1 MPVEHAPA
9 SPSPERLTAL
19 LREAF
24 GLVAF
29 RPYQEEVCRE
39 VAAGHD
45 VLLVMPT
52 GAGKSLCFQLPGLA
66 RGGTTLVVSPLIA
79 LMEDQTAQ
87 LAGRGLRAERIH
99 SGRDRESSRQA
110 ARRYVDGDLD
120 LRFIAPER
128 LAVPGFPELLAR
140 RPPVL
145 VAVDEAH
152 CISQWGHDFRPDYRL
167 LRGRVAALRPAPVVA
182 LTATATPLVQR
193 DIVEQLG
200 LAAPRLFI
208 HGFRRSNIAI
218 ELVELRPSERA
229 AAVARVLG
237 DEASRPAI
245 VYAPTRK
252 QSEELAASLAHA
264 FPAAPYHA
272 GMPAKRRDEV
282 QAAFSAGELEVVV
295 ATIAF
300 GMGIDKANVRTVIH
314 TALPGSVESYYQE
327 IGRAGRDGMPSRAI
341 LLHGFVDRKTHE
353 FFLERDYPE
362 PRRLAEVFSSLST
375 SYERVE
381 DLAARTGEDPEEL
394 ERALAKLRVHGGARF
409 DASERVA
416 RGEASWCAPY
426 EAQRRH
432 KLAEL
437 DLATRYSQSR
447 ECRMLHL
454 MRHFGDHEDA
464 ARVCGMCDFCAP
476 DDCRV
481 LRFVAPSARQR
492 ELMQRILEALARAGG
507 VPTGRLHRELL
518 GGDDARD
525 EMEELLGALARSG
538 LVRVK
543 EEEFERDGRTVRYR
557 RAFLTGAARRPGAL
571 DAVVV
576 CAAPEVHVRARRDAR
591 PRSRSG
597 RLQLA
602 VDAPPPVALP
612 ASPRLVEAL
621 RAWRRDEARRRQI
634 PAYRIFNDRDLD
646 DLARARPH
654 DEQTLLRVRGMGPKR
669 VSDFG
674 AAILDVVR
682 RAEDP

>member
-1 MPVEHAPA
+1 VPVEHAPA
-9 SPSPERLTAL
+9 SFSPERLTGL
-19 LREAF
+19 LRESF
-24 GLVAF
+24 GLEAF

-39 VAAGHD
+39 VAAGRD

-52 GAGKSLCFQLPGLA
+52 GAGKSLCFQLPGIA

-79 LMEDQTAQ
+79 LMEDQAAQ
-87 LAGRGLRAERIH
+87 LASRGFRAERIH
-99 SGRDRESSRQA
+99 SGRDREASRQVS
-110 ARRYVDGDLD
+110 RRYVEGDLD
-120 LRFIAPER
+120 FLFIAPER

-167 LRGRVAALRPAPVVA
+167 LRDRLVALRPAPVVA

-200 LAAPRLFI
+200 LAAPLLFI

-229 AAVARVLG
+229 AAVSRVLA
-237 DEASRPAI
+237 DEVSRPAI

-252 QSEELAASLAHA
+252 QSEELAESLARA
-264 FPAAPYHA
+264 FPTAPYHA
-272 GMPAKRRDEV
+272 GMPAKRREEV
-282 QAAFSAGELEVVV
+282 QAAFSASELEVVV

-300 GMGIDKANVRTVIH
+300 GMGIDKPDVRTVIH

-327 IGRAGRDGMPSRAI
+327 IGRAGRDGLPSRAI

-362 PRRLAEVFSSLST
+362 PRRLLDVFSSLS
-375 SYERVE
+375 SSFERVE
-381 DLAARTGEDPEEL
+381 DLAARSGEDLEDL
-394 ERALAKLRVHGGARF
+394 ERALAKLRIHGGARF

-416 RGEASWCAPY
+416 RGEAGWQAPY
-426 EAQRRH
+426 EAQRQH

-464 ARVCGMCDFCAP
+464 TRACGICDFCAP

-518 GGDDARD
+518 GGDDTR
-525 EMEELLGALARSG
+525 EEVEDLLGALARSG
-538 LVRVK
+538 LVRVR

-557 RAFLTGAARRPGAL
+557 RVFLTGAARRPGAL
-571 DAVVV
+571 ENVQV
-576 CAAPEVHVRARRDAR
+576 CAAPAAA
-591 PRSRSG
+591 PRSREG
-597 RLQLA
+597 RVRSRRLPLA
-602 VDAPPPVALP
+602 PDAPPLDPGP

-621 RAWRRDEARRRQI
+621 REWRRDEARRRQI

-682 RAEDP
+682 RTPD